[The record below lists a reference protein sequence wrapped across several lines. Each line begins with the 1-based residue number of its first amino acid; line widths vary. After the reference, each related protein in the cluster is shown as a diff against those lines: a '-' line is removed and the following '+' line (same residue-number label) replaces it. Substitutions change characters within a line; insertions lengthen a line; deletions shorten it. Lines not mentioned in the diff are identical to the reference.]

1 MKTIDWIL
9 ALALTAWSVAA
20 ISQSY
25 PNRPVRMVVPFTS
38 GTGIYVAARPAVES
52 VDSRI
57 TFHDTVGTN
66 LVCAELRVMDDIGP
80 VLGDPVHAFAS
91 LRRSDVSTDELRAYC
106 LSRLSNYRVP
116 ESFTLTTE
124 PLPGNANGKLMKP
137 AMRDHLG
144 APFTTPLETTV

>member
-25 PNRPVRMVVPFTS
+25 PNRPMRIVVPSTF
-38 GTGIYVAARPAVES
+38 GTEIYVAARPAVES

-66 LVCAELRVMDDIGP
+66 LVCAKLRVMDDIGR
-80 VLGDPVHAFAS
+80 VLGDPAHAFAS
-91 LRRSDVSTDELRAYC
+91 LRWSDVSTDELRAYC
-106 LSRLSNYRVP
+106 MSRLSNYRMP
-116 ESFTLTTE
+116 ESFTLTKE
-124 PLPGNANGKLMKP
+124 PLPGNAIGKLMKP
-137 AMRDHLG
+137 AIRDHAG
-144 APFTTPLETTV
+144 DPFTTPLETTA